1 MQEESDGLDARRQ
14 RAAKNQSLF
23 REVNERIEQ
32 LAGAASSA
40 EFICECLQADCDH
53 PVSLTRDEYE
63 QVRSSSNRFFVLH
76 GHEFAEIEEVVATN
90 DRYLVVK
97 KLGVGADV
105 AEMLDPRTREA
116 RHVERA

>member
-1 MQEESDGLDARRQ
+1 MQEESDGLDARRL

-32 LAGAASSA
+32 LARAASSA

-63 QVRSSSNRFFVLH
+63 HVRSSSNRFFVLH